1 MAREFIPVFK
11 PGETPAEARPLPSR
25 IRIKGANHEHTEKI
39 KDARQYADLL
49 YRMRLTCELQNRDHP
64 DDPYEI
70 QEEREKPVEVPK

>member
-1 MAREFIPVFK
+1 MAKQFIPVFK
-11 PGETPAEARPLPSR
+11 PEEITERVLPSR